1 MRFDPGFAPAK
12 VNLTLHV
19 TGQRADGYHL
29 LDSLVVFADV
39 GDYLGVDPSDELTL
53 SVTGPMAHG
62 VPTAGSNLVIKAAQF
77 LTVTGTGHLTLDKNL
92 PSAAGIGGGSSDAA
106 AALRVLSAHWGQ
118 RIPKGAEAL
127 GADVPVCLSPVAQRM
142 SGIGELLSPVLG
154 LPKLPAVLVNPG
166 VDVPT
171 GAVFSALAT
180 KTNAP
185 MPYVIPAFRRVQDCV
200 EWLSQERND
209 LEAPAIEN
217 VPMIQVTLDALA
229 ASGAILARMSGSGA
243 TCFGIYPTLDAAD
256 CAASQLSL
264 NPNWWVAPTVLT

>member
-19 TGQRADGYHL
+19 TGQRDDGYHL

-39 GDYLGVDPSDELTL
+39 GDHIRVEPAEDLLL
-53 SVTGPMAHG
+53 SVTGPMADG
-62 VPTAGSNLVIKAAQF
+62 VPTDGTNLVLKAARF
-77 LTVTGTGHLTLDKNL
+77 LAANGAGHLNLEKHL

-106 AALRVLSAHWGQ
+106 AALRVLSVHWAQ
-118 RIPKGAEAL
+118 HIPQGAEAL

-142 SGIGELLSPVLG
+142 SGIGEILSPVLG
-154 LPKLPAVLVNPG
+154 LPKLPAVLVNPR

-171 GAVFSALAT
+171 RAVFAALAT
-180 KTNAP
+180 KKNAP
-185 MPYVIPAFRRVQDCV
+185 MPDVIPAFRRVQDCCD
-200 EWLSQERND
+200 WLSQERND

-217 VPMIQVTLDALA
+217 VPAIQGTLDALM

-256 CAASQLSL
+256 CAASELSL